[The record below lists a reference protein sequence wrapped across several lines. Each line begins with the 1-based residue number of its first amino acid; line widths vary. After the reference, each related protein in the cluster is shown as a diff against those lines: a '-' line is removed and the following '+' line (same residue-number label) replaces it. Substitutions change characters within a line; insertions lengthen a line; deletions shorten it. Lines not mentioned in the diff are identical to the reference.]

1 MLRRKHSGIEQGY
14 EVLNTVMLLNEECI
28 CITSQLLVIIKSL
41 FGKPD
46 LLEIELIEIDLFQL
60 MYFTIAW

>member
-1 MLRRKHSGIEQGY
+1 
-14 EVLNTVMLLNEECI
+14 MLLNEECI